1 MYGAKAGEVG
11 QFEEIYI
18 PLLEGTPSESRQIV
32 VTFFVSVWTANTE
45 AAGVQIARPFSKHP
59 NDLIIQL
66 NNLWLNPDIA
76 VHPASVK

>member
-32 VTFFVSVWTANTE
+32 VTFFVSV
-45 AAGVQIARPFSKHP
+45 
-59 NDLIIQL
+59 
-66 NNLWLNPDIA
+66 
-76 VHPASVK
+76 